1 MPIPDSAS
9 TEVLS
14 WWRKHEKHLPMLAK
28 EARKFLS
35 IVVSSASSERTFSL
49 AGQTV
54 SDQRT
59 KLDPINVDKI
69 VTLRANLRFLKQQNP
84 TELETE
90 EETLER
96 EVTFIFFKL
105 QTRSTKTTIKNSFE
119 SLYLNNLYYLC
130 LFCSKLCRLKWKDQN
145 KSARRHPQVP
155 PPLQKGSAVI
165 QTLLS
170 SLTWTNLLKFEL

>member
-1 MPIPDSAS
+1 
-9 TEVLS
+9 
-14 WWRKHEKHLPMLAK
+14 MLAK

-84 TELETE
+84 IELETE
-90 EETLER
+90 EETKER
-96 EVTFIFFKL
+96 EVTFKCFKL
-105 QTRSTKTTIKNSFE
+105 RLEVFNKN
-119 SLYLNNLYYLC
+119 N
-130 LFCSKLCRLKWKDQN
+130 
-145 KSARRHPQVP
+145 
-155 PPLQKGSAVI
+155 
-165 QTLLS
+165 
-170 SLTWTNLLKFEL
+170 

>member
-1 MPIPDSAS
+1 VITLYSFYSEYLNNLLNLYFILFSARDTNVKSPLEQELDRYQSMPIPDSAS

-14 WWRKHEKHLPMLAK
+14 WWRKNEKHLPMLAK

-84 TELETE
+84 IELETE
-90 EETLER
+90 EETKER
-96 EVTFIFFKL
+96 EVTFKCFKVEL
-105 QTRSTKTTIKNSFE
+105 EVLNKN
-119 SLYLNNLYYLC
+119 
-130 LFCSKLCRLKWKDQN
+130 
-145 KSARRHPQVP
+145 
-155 PPLQKGSAVI
+155 
-165 QTLLS
+165 
-170 SLTWTNLLKFEL
+170 